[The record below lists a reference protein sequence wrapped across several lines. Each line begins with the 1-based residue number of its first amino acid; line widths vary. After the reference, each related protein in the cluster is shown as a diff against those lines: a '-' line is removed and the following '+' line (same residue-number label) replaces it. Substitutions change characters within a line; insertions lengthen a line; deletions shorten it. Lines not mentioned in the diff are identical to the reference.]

1 MKVRIR
7 DVMTKSVITISGDTP
22 LKEAAVVMGRN
33 RISGLPVMDG
43 DELVGIITESD
54 FVSRLAEDG
63 GGLLDALLGRKQA
76 DIGGSV
82 AEAMTREPLTIGPDE
97 SVSAAARVMSEHRV
111 KRLPVVDGSGRL
123 VGLVSRADLMS
134 VFARPDDR
142 IESDI
147 LNEGVVGLIGAD
159 RESVSIE
166 VRDGVVRLAGTVGS
180 VTEKRMLEEFARR
193 VAGVVTVES
202 QLQASIDDTR
212 LPPV

>member
-63 GGLLDALLGRKQA
+63 GGLLDALLGRKQTE
-76 DIGGSV
+76 IGGSV

-159 RESVSIE
+159 RDAVSIE
-166 VRDGVVRLAGTVGS
+166 VRDGVVRLAGTVSS

-212 LPPV
+212 LPPA

>member
-7 DVMTKSVITISGDTP
+7 EVMTRSVITISGDTP

-63 GGLLDALLGRKQA
+63 GGLLDALLGRKQTE
-76 DIGGSV
+76 IGGSV
-82 AEAMTREPLTIGPDE
+82 AEAMTRQPLTITPDE
-97 SVSAAARVMSEHRV
+97 SVSAAARIMSEHRV

-123 VGLVSRADLMS
+123 VGIVSRADLMS

-159 RESVSIE
+159 RDAISIE

>member
-54 FVSRLAEDG
+54 FVTRLAEDG

>member
-1 MKVRIR
+1 M
-7 DVMTKSVITISGDTP
+7 
-22 LKEAAVVMGRN
+22 
-33 RISGLPVMDG
+33 
-43 DELVGIITESD
+43 
-54 FVSRLAEDG
+54 
-63 GGLLDALLGRKQA
+63 LDALLGRKQTE
-76 DIGGSV
+76 IGGSV
-82 AEAMTREPLTIGPDE
+82 AEAMTRQPLTITPDE
-97 SVSAAARVMSEHRV
+97 SVSAAARIMSEHRV

-123 VGLVSRADLMS
+123 VGIVSRADLMS

-159 RESVSIE
+159 RDAISIE